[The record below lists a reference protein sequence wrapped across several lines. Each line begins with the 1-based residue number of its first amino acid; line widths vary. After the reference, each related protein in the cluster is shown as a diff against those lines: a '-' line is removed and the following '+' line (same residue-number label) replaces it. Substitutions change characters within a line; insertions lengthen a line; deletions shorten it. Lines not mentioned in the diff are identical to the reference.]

1 LKVLGQFPRIEANA
15 FAPKWSEKEIEK
27 PANMANGNA
36 FKATVDEQ
44 YEFEGLKG
52 ELDLISVG
60 EGKFH
65 VIKDKHSYNAEIVST
80 DYNEKTFAIKVN
92 GKVYDIKL
100 QDKYDML
107 VNRLGLHI
115 AAQQQVKDINAPMP
129 GMVLEVSVKA
139 GEEVS
144 EGTPLLI
151 LEAMKMENV
160 IKSPGD
166 GVVKAVNVTKGEA
179 VEKNHLLVEM
189 E

>member
-1 LKVLGQFPRIEANA
+1 
-15 FAPKWSEKEIEK
+15 
-27 PANMANGNA
+27 MANGNA

-44 YEFEGLKG
+44 YEFEDLKG

-60 EGKFH
+60 QGKFH
-65 VIKDKHSYNAEIVST
+65 IIKDNNSYNAEVVSA

-92 GKVYDIKL
+92 GKIYDIKL
-100 QDKYDML
+100 ADKYDRL
-107 VNRLGLHI
+107 VKRLGLQI
-115 AAQQQVKDINAPMP
+115 AAQQQVKDIMAPMP

-166 GVVKAVNVTKGEA
+166 GVIKAINVTKGEA
-179 VEKNHLLVEM
+179 VDKNYLLVEM

>member
-1 LKVLGQFPRIEANA
+1 
-15 FAPKWSEKEIEK
+15 
-27 PANMANGNA
+27 MANGNA

-44 YEFEGLKG
+44 YEFEDLKG
-52 ELDLISVG
+52 ELDLISLG

-65 VIKDKHSYNAEIVST
+65 VIKDNHSYNAEVVST
-80 DYNEKTFAIKVN
+80 NYNDKTFAIKVN
-92 GKVYDIKL
+92 GKVYNIQLADE
-100 QDKYDML
+100 YDVL
-107 VNRLGLHI
+107 VKRLGLHI
-115 AAQQQVKDINAPMP
+115 AAQQQVKDIMAPMP

-166 GVVKAVNVTKGEA
+166 GVIKAINVTKGEA
-179 VEKNHLLVEM
+179 VDKNYLLVEM

>member
-1 LKVLGQFPRIEANA
+1 
-15 FAPKWSEKEIEK
+15 
-27 PANMANGNA
+27 MANGNA

-44 YEFEGLKG
+44 YEFEDLKG
-52 ELDLISVG
+52 ELDLIAIG

-65 VIKDKHSYNAEIVST
+65 VIKDNHSYNAEVVGT
-80 DYNEKTFAIKVN
+80 NYNDKTFAIKVN
-92 GKVYDIKL
+92 GKVYHIQLADE
-100 QDKYDML
+100 YDML
-107 VNRLGLHI
+107 VKRLGLQI
-115 AAQQQVKDINAPMP
+115 ATQQQVKDITAPMP
-129 GMVLEVSVKA
+129 GMVLEVSVEA

-166 GVVKAVNVTKGEA
+166 GVIKAINVTKGEA
-179 VEKNHLLVEM
+179 VDKNYLLVEM

>member
-1 LKVLGQFPRIEANA
+1 
-15 FAPKWSEKEIEK
+15 
-27 PANMANGNA
+27 MANGNA

-44 YEFEGLKG
+44 YEFEDLKG
-52 ELDLISVG
+52 ELDLIAVG

-65 VIKDKHSYNAEIVST
+65 VIKDNHSYNAEVVST
-80 DYNEKTFAIKVN
+80 NYNDKTFAIKVN
-92 GKVYDIKL
+92 GKVYHIQLADE
-100 QDKYDML
+100 YDML
-107 VNRLGLHI
+107 VKRLGLQI
-115 AAQQQVKDINAPMP
+115 ATQQQVKDITAPMP
-129 GMVLEVSVKA
+129 GMVLEVSVEA

-166 GVVKAVNVTKGEA
+166 GVIKAINVTKGEA
-179 VEKNHLLVEM
+179 VDKNYLLVEM